1 MGRPSRTCG
10 TKGPAA
16 RGPAHPTLVRCPNRF
31 PSRPR
36 RSTTTLF
43 VTGLMTTPV
52 VAITADARLPVA
64 LRVMAAEHVRHLL
77 VVDDGRCVG
86 LLQEGEVARLL
97 LGPATPREV
106 PPLPVGAA
114 CRAVPRLG
122 PGERRSAAARRMH
135 TAGVDA
141 CLVVD
146 GERVLGIVTATDVLG
161 SLATPAEIGRVD
173 RGLGA
178 AGETELAQQ

>member
-1 MGRPSRTCG
+1 MSEPLSVPPETFDDD
-10 TKGPAA
+10 P
-16 RGPAHPTLVRCPNRF
+16 
-31 PSRPR
+31 
-36 RSTTTLF
+36 F

-64 LRVMAAEHVRHLL
+64 LRVMDAERVRHLV
-77 VVDDGRCVG
+77 VVDHGRCVG

-106 PPLPVGAA
+106 PPLPVGAV

-122 PGERRSAAARRMH
+122 SGERRSAAARLMH
-135 TAGVDA
+135 AAGVDA
-141 CLVVD
+141 CLVVE

-161 SLATPAEIGRVD
+161 SLATPAEID
-173 RGLGA
+173 A
-178 AGETELAQQ
+178 

>member
-1 MGRPSRTCG
+1 MAKPLSVPPETFDDD
-10 TKGPAA
+10 P
-16 RGPAHPTLVRCPNRF
+16 
-31 PSRPR
+31 
-36 RSTTTLF
+36 F

-64 LRVMAAEHVRHLL
+64 LRVMDAERVRHLV
-77 VVDDGRCVG
+77 VVDHGRCVG

-106 PPLPVGAA
+106 PPLPVGAV

-122 PGERRSAAARRMH
+122 SGERRCAAARLMH
-135 TAGVDA
+135 AAGVDA
-141 CLVVD
+141 CLVVE

-161 SLATPAEIGRVD
+161 SLATPAEID
-173 RGLGA
+173 A
-178 AGETELAQQ
+178 